1 MVKTIWLVSE
11 NSAIKFVN
19 DQRPALNISR
29 RSATVFTK
37 YGCTFTED
45 DIDFENADEGN
56 SFFNQKKSN
65 GYIRDD
71 AAGEKF
77 VRALYNSMY

>member
-1 MVKTIWLVSE
+1 MVKTIWLVSK

-29 RSATVFTK
+29 RSATVFTEH
-37 YGCTFTED
+37 GCTFSEEE
-45 DIDFENADEGN
+45 INFENADDGN
-56 SFFNQKKSN
+56 SFFNQKKAD

-71 AAGEKF
+71 SAGEKF
-77 VRALYNSMY
+77 VRTLYDSMY